1 MDEPLSEDDD
11 GWNADA
17 IGRLLQDG
25 SDSESAP
32 APLLSV
38 RATRGSHGRPLS
50 FMDRNQVVEPFQQ
63 PLAILSRG
71 TAARRQLAVAE
82 RQPGDD
88 TILARFGPITG
99 LPVGSAVQKKFLMA
113 MANALEK
120 KIDYSEPLVASMFE
134 NMLASASVMAKFHN
148 TNRMKVHRTCIEAGC
163 AAVLGGN
170 WLAGS
175 LLACLDEML
184 KKKAWRPVLM
194 VRRLR
199 YDETPTR
206 VRLPR
211 EVPEK
216 GSLTTSV
223 NSMGTSMVASFDE
236 EKGDDVIEHA
246 KILQTEYQI
255 SFLVQDMV
263 SKDYLLQT
271 CKIPT
276 SLQAMDRTTAEVT
289 KACLTATM
297 SRVPDLSR
305 ISKHFDFRVQHA
317 ATDKFSSNLK
327 TERALKSEDPS
338 WIKHHCFCSIHRLAT
353 AITASNSI
361 FKEDTSGVLS
371 VSLACREV
379 GSAGKLRQ
387 ILREIFKETLVIRPV
402 AAPNSDE
409 LDKYRREVYEL
420 YLPLSGD
427 QKFQNLKRR
436 FVLNHFMNGNI
447 QVPSPIEHFCPFN
460 HCVDDSEVSQAF
472 STYVAWALIPTKP
485 PKYSRGRW
493 TNYDRAV
500 MWNGL
505 LASHSLL
512 GPVIMKYTGTP
523 QPGIVE
529 KAKPLQLPPAQG
541 SSDEDDAWAG
551 AIADV
556 LQDTAGTVAKAE
568 EEGAVQEEGD
578 GQGDGQGEGDG
589 QGDEVPLPSMNAM
602 NPDTGFSW
610 VEFNRQQ
617 KGKASAWVQTD
628 PCPRLAIMQ
637 QVSRHFLAMMHHFLK
652 ISGDVWDREQER
664 LAQDGQQ
671 RGYRLLD
678 YAQLSTVN
686 QHLGALIA
694 SLNNVPIALPMLSQ
708 TRRYKHL
715 IFSMTSKGVCAIHQL
730 VRLPHEGFP
739 YKMFMAL
746 AEGWQVFAD
755 DPVCLYDELTARFS
769 EHFGKPENAPDAMVA
784 LEALGICSHTDVAAI
799 ECRHA
804 SNRDFTMLR
813 GRGWQPNLTTISAKF
828 ACGSFKPE
836 LAKAVKKV
844 KKKAEKKVR
853 RPGGAWRAFLSHR
866 LRGKPVLSSLGEFPE
881 VSMSES

>member
-1 MDEPLSEDDD
+1 MDEPSSEDDD

-17 IGRLLQDG
+17 VGRLLQDG
-25 SDSESAP
+25 SDSESVP
-32 APLLSV
+32 AQLLAV

-50 FMDRNQVVEPFQQ
+50 FMDAHQEVEPFQQ
-63 PLAILSRG
+63 SLAILSRG
-71 TAARRQLAVAE
+71 SAARRQLAVQ
-82 RQPGDD
+82 QPAHD

-99 LPVGSAVQKKFLMA
+99 LPVGSTIQKKFLMA

-120 KIDYSEPLVASMFE
+120 KIEYSEPLVAAMFD

-148 TNRMKVHRTCIEAGC
+148 TNKVKVQRTCTQAGC
-163 AAVLGGN
+163 VALFGGN

-184 KKKAWRPVLM
+184 NKKVWRPVLM

-216 GSLTTSV
+216 GSLTTK
-223 NSMGTSMVASFDE
+223 SMGTSMVISFDE
-236 EKGDDVIEHA
+236 DKGDDIIEHA

-255 SFLVQDMV
+255 SFLVQDMA

-338 WIKHHCFCSIHRLAT
+338 WIKHHCFCSVHRLAT

-361 FKEDTSGVLS
+361 FKDDTSGVLS

-387 ILREIFKETLVIRPV
+387 ILREIFKESLVIRPV

-420 YLPLSGD
+420 YLPLTGE

-436 FVLNHFMNGNI
+436 FVLQHFMNGNI
-447 QVPSPIEHFCPFN
+447 QVASPIEHFCPFG
-460 HCVDDSEVSQAF
+460 HCVDDAEVRDAF
-472 STYVAWALIPTKP
+472 ETFVPWALVPTKP

-493 TNYDRAV
+493 TNYDVAV

-512 GPVIMKYTGTP
+512 SQVIMKYTGTP
-523 QPGIVE
+523 QRGIGIDDPA

-556 LQDTAGTVAKAE
+556 LQDTACTVAVAE
-568 EEGAVQEEGD
+568 
-578 GQGDGQGEGDG
+578 
-589 QGDEVPLPSMNAM
+589 
-602 NPDTGFSW
+602 
-610 VEFNRQQ
+610 
-617 KGKASAWVQTD
+617 
-628 PCPRLAIMQ
+628 
-637 QVSRHFLAMMHHFLK
+637 
-652 ISGDVWDREQER
+652 
-664 LAQDGQQ
+664 
-671 RGYRLLD
+671 
-678 YAQLSTVN
+678 YAQARNRWLQKQVN
-686 QHLGALIA
+686 
-694 SLNNVPIALPMLSQ
+694 
-708 TRRYKHL
+708 
-715 IFSMTSKGVCAIHQL
+715 
-730 VRLPHEGFP
+730 
-739 YKMFMAL
+739 
-746 AEGWQVFAD
+746 
-755 DPVCLYDELTARFS
+755 
-769 EHFGKPENAPDAMVA
+769 
-784 LEALGICSHTDVAAI
+784 GIVVAA
-799 ECRHA
+799 
-804 SNRDFTMLR
+804 ML
-813 GRGWQPNLTTISAKF
+813 
-828 ACGSFKPE
+828 
-836 LAKAVKKV
+836 AVGV
-844 KKKAEKKVR
+844 
-853 RPGGAWRAFLSHR
+853 
-866 LRGKPVLSSLGEFPE
+866 
-881 VSMSES
+881 